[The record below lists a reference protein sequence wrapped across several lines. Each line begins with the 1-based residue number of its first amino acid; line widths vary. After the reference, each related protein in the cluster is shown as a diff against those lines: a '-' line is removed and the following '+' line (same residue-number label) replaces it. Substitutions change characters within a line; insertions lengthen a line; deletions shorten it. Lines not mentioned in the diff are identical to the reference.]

1 MKSNNLDDILKKKKN
16 SNTSFYFKIA
26 IIIFAMFILFF
37 IPFAI
42 SNMISS
48 DSKSYEIKTNGEQYG
63 TSNFF
68 KYQGK
73 IYVFTL
79 NDGMQALEN
88 VDMETFKTL
97 NSGDYYTKNIGLDKN
112 NVYFGNIII
121 PDLDSNKL
129 EVIGNGYYTDG
140 TNSYFFS
147 PFSELDK
154 NSSKYIYPYK
164 KIENA
169 KNLKAYENLELFA
182 VDGDNVYYKG
192 EILKNTDLN
201 TLKIIDK
208 NNEYFA
214 DKENVYYRSK
224 LLPIKNSGKL
234 KIVSSEQGDTFL
246 YDEASGYVFIGDYS
260 FDKEKAPYK
269 VIGNNGTNL
278 YNLIFIGKDGIYY
291 YDSEK
296 KKQLKAGDNIFIGN
310 NGTNLYNLIF
320 IGKDGIYYY
329 DSEKK
334 KQLKAGDN
342 IFVGNIE
349 EIAPNIFTDDGNIY
363 YFSAYSVRSGSRK
376 NLGELL
382 SRNTDIYYLD
392 KKDGWGKVKDIRE
405 GNIGSIWKKEN
416 KYYYFNNLGIF
427 HFTDNTIYE
436 ISDKET
442 LDYLLSKADD
452 ETDDIKSEGLTA
464 INTDYIRE
472 LIKNEKLIAVSGEK
486 KMTITVKYKTDIVDK
501 IFKYSIRIFLVVYFI
516 FIIFKNFR
524 KSRRISNENK

>member
-1 MKSNNLDDILKKKKN
+1 MKTNDLDDLFKKKKT
-16 SNTSFYFKIA
+16 SNTLFYFKIA
-26 IIIFAMFILFF
+26 IIIFAIFVLFF
-37 IPFAI
+37 IPFTI
-42 SNMISS
+42 SNMIRS
-48 DSKSYEIKTNGEQYG
+48 DGKSYEIKTNGEQYG

-68 KYQGK
+68 KYQEK
-73 IYVFTL
+73 IYVVSL
-79 NDGMQALEN
+79 NDGMQELEN
-88 VDMETFKTL
+88 VDIVTFKAFEP
-97 NSGDYYTKNIGLDKN
+97 GDYFTKNIALDKN
-112 NVYFGNIII
+112 SVYFENIII
-121 PDLDSNKL
+121 PDLDPNKF

-154 NSSKYIYPYK
+154 ESSNYIYPYK

-169 KNLKAYENLELFA
+169 KNLKALENLELFA

-246 YDEASGYVFIGDYS
+246 YDEASGYVFIGDYT
-260 FDKEKAPYK
+260 FDKEKAPYR
-269 VIGNNGTNL
+269 V
-278 YNLIFIGKDGIYY
+278 
-291 YDSEK
+291 
-296 KKQLKAGDNIFIGN
+296 IGN

-349 EIAPNIFTDDGNIY
+349 KIAPNIFSDDENIY

-382 SRNTDIYYLD
+382 SRNTEIYYLD
-392 KKDGWGKVKDIRE
+392 KKDGWEKVKDIRQ
-405 GNIGSIWKKEN
+405 GSIGSIWKKGN

-427 HFTDNTIYE
+427 HFIDNTIYE

-464 INTDYIRE
+464 INTDYIRD
-472 LIKNEKLIAVSGEK
+472 LIKNEKLTAVSGEK
-486 KMTITVKYKTDIVDK
+486 KITITIKYKTDIVDK

>member
-26 IIIFAMFILFF
+26 IIIFAMFLLFF
-37 IPFAI
+37 IPFTI

-68 KYQGK
+68 KYQEK

-88 VDMETFKTL
+88 VDIETFKTL

-112 NVYFGNIII
+112 NVYFGNVII
-121 PDLDSNKL
+121 PDLVPNRL
-129 EVIGNGYYTDG
+129 EVLRNVYYTDG

-154 NSSKYIYPYK
+154 ESSNYIYPYK

-169 KNLKAYENLELFA
+169 KNLKAFENLELFV
-182 VDGDNVYYKG
+182 VDGENVYYKG
-192 EILKNTDLN
+192 EILKNADLR

-214 DKENVYYRSK
+214 DKENVYYKSK

-246 YDEASGYVFIGDYS
+246 YDEASGYVFIGNYT

-310 NGTNLYNLIF
+310 T
-320 IGKDGIYYY
+320 
-329 DSEKK
+329 
-334 KQLKAGDN
+334 
-342 IFVGNIE
+342 E
-349 EIAPNIFTDDGNIY
+349 EISPNIFTDDENIY
-363 YFSAYSVRSGSRK
+363 YFSAFSVRSGSRK

-392 KKDGWGKVKDIRE
+392 KKDGWEKVKDIRE
-405 GNIGSIWKKEN
+405 SSIGSIWKKGN

-442 LDYLLSKADD
+442 LNYLLAKADD

-464 INTDYIRE
+464 INTDYIRD
-472 LIKNEKLIAVSGEK
+472 LIKNKKLIAVSGEK
-486 KMTITVKYKTDIVDK
+486 KMTITIKYKTDIVDK

-524 KSRRISNENK
+524 KSRRISNESK

>member
-1 MKSNNLDDILKKKKN
+1 MNSNNLDNIIKKRKT

-26 IIIFAMFILFF
+26 VIIFAMLALFF
-37 IPFAI
+37 IPFTI
-42 SNMISS
+42 SNIISS
-48 DSKSYEIKTNGEQYG
+48 DSKSYEIKTNGKQYG

-68 KYQGK
+68 KYQGR
-73 IYVFTL
+73 IYVVSL
-79 NDGMQALEN
+79 NDGMQVLEN
-88 VDMETFKTL
+88 VDIETFKTL

-112 NVYFGNIII
+112 NVYFGNVII
-121 PDLDSNKL
+121 PDLVPNKL

-154 NSSKYIYPYK
+154 ESSNYIYPYK

-192 EILKNTDLN
+192 EILKNADLN
-201 TLKIIDK
+201 TLEIIDK

-246 YDEASGYVFIGDYS
+246 YDEASGYVFIGDYT

-296 KKQLKAGDNIFIGN
+296 KKQLKAGDNIF
-310 NGTNLYNLIF
+310 
-320 IGKDGIYYY
+320 
-329 DSEKK
+329 
-334 KQLKAGDN
+334 
-342 IFVGNIE
+342 VGNIE
-349 EIAPNIFTDDGNIY
+349 EITPNIFTDDENIY

-427 HFTDNTIYE
+427 HFTDNTIYK
-436 ISDKET
+436 ITNKET
-442 LDYLLSKADD
+442 LNYLLSKADD
-452 ETDDIKSEGLTA
+452 ETDDIKSEDLTA

-486 KMTITVKYKTDIVDK
+486 KMTITIKYKTDIVDI
-501 IFKYSIRIFLVVYFI
+501 IFKYSIRIFIVVCFI
-516 FIIFKNFR
+516 FTIFKNFR
-524 KSRRISNENK
+524 KSRRISNESK

>member
-1 MKSNNLDDILKKKKN
+1 MKSNNLDDIIKKKKT

-26 IIIFAMFILFF
+26 VIVFAMLAPVF
-37 IPFAI
+37 IPY
-42 SNMISS
+42 MIWS
-48 DSKSYEIKTNGEQYG
+48 DGKSYEIKTNGEQYG

-73 IYVFTL
+73 VYVVSL
-79 NDGMQALEN
+79 NDGMQVLEN
-88 VDMETFKTL
+88 VDIETFKTL
-97 NSGDYYTKNIGLDKN
+97 NSGDYFTQNIALDKN
-112 NVYFGNIII
+112 SVYFGNVII
-121 PDLDSNKL
+121 PDLDPNKL

-140 TNSYFFS
+140 TNSYFYS

-154 NSSKYIYPYK
+154 ESSKYIYPYK

-169 KNLKAYENLELFA
+169 KNLKVLENFELFA

-192 EILKNTDLN
+192 EILKNADLN

-214 DKENVYYRSK
+214 DKENVYYKSK

-246 YDEASGYVFIGDYS
+246 YDEASGYVFIGDYT

-310 NGTNLYNLIF
+310 
-320 IGKDGIYYY
+320 
-329 DSEKK
+329 
-334 KQLKAGDN
+334 
-342 IFVGNIE
+342 IE
-349 EIAPNIFTDDGNIY
+349 EIAPNIFTDDKNIY

-376 NLGELL
+376 SLGELL

-392 KKDGWGKVKDIRE
+392 KKDGWEKVKDIRE
-405 GNIGSIWKKEN
+405 GSIGSIWKKGN

-427 HFTDNTIYE
+427 NSIDNTVYK

-442 LDYLLSKADD
+442 FNYLLSKADD

-464 INTDYIRE
+464 INTDYIRD
-472 LIKNEKLIAVSGEK
+472 LIKNEKLIVVSGEK
-486 KMTITVKYKTDIVDK
+486 KMTITIKYKTDIVDK

>member
-1 MKSNNLDDILKKKKN
+1 MKSNNLDDIIKKRKT

-26 IIIFAMFILFF
+26 VIVFAMLALFF
-37 IPFAI
+37 IPFTI

-79 NDGMQALEN
+79 NDGMQVLEN
-88 VDMETFKTL
+88 VDMETFKAFEP
-97 NSGDYYTKNIGLDKN
+97 GDYFTQNIALDKN
-112 NVYFGNIII
+112 SVYFGNVII
-121 PDLDSNKL
+121 PDLDPNKL

-140 TNSYFFS
+140 TNSYFYS

-154 NSSKYIYPYK
+154 ESSKYIYPYK

-169 KNLKAYENLELFA
+169 KNLKVLENFELFA

-192 EILKNTDLN
+192 EILKNADLN
-201 TLKIIDK
+201 TLKIIDN

-246 YDEASGYVFIGDYS
+246 YDEASGYVFIGDYT

-310 NGTNLYNLIF
+310 
-320 IGKDGIYYY
+320 
-329 DSEKK
+329 
-334 KQLKAGDN
+334 
-342 IFVGNIE
+342 IE
-349 EIAPNIFTDDGNIY
+349 EISPNIFTDDENIY
-363 YFSAYSVRSGSRK
+363 YFSAHSVRSGSRK

-427 HFTDNTIYE
+427 HFTDNTIYK
-436 ISDKET
+436 ITNKET
-442 LDYLLSKADD
+442 LNYLLSKADD
-452 ETDDIKSEGLTA
+452 ETDDIKSEDLTA

-486 KMTITVKYKTDIVDK
+486 KMTITIKYKTDIVDI
-501 IFKYSIRIFLVVYFI
+501 IFKYSIRIFIVVCFI
-516 FIIFKNFR
+516 FTIFKNFR
-524 KSRRISNENK
+524 KSRGKNENK

>member
-1 MKSNNLDDILKKKKN
+1 MKSNNLDDIIKKKKT
-16 SNTSFYFKIA
+16 SNTSFYFKLAVIV
-26 IIIFAMFILFF
+26 FAMLAPFF
-37 IPFAI
+37 IPY
-42 SNMISS
+42 MIWS
-48 DSKSYEIKTNGEQYG
+48 DGKSYEIKTNGEQYG

-73 IYVFTL
+73 VYVVSL
-79 NDGMQALEN
+79 NDGMQVLEN
-88 VDMETFKTL
+88 VDMETFKAFEP
-97 NSGDYYTKNIGLDKN
+97 GDYFTQNIALDKN
-112 NVYFGNIII
+112 SVYFGNVII
-121 PDLDSNKL
+121 PDLDPNKL

-140 TNSYFFS
+140 TNSYFYS

-154 NSSKYIYPYK
+154 ESSKYIYPYK

-169 KNLKAYENLELFA
+169 KNLKVLENFELFA

-192 EILKNTDLN
+192 EILKNADLN

-246 YDEASGYVFIGDYS
+246 YDEASGYVFIGDYT

-310 NGTNLYNLIF
+310 
-320 IGKDGIYYY
+320 
-329 DSEKK
+329 
-334 KQLKAGDN
+334 
-342 IFVGNIE
+342 IE
-349 EIAPNIFTDDGNIY
+349 EIAPNIFTDDKNIY

-376 NLGELL
+376 SLGELL

-392 KKDGWGKVKDIRE
+392 KKDGWEKVKDIRE
-405 GNIGSIWKKEN
+405 GSIGSIWKKGN

-427 HFTDNTIYE
+427 NSIDNTVYK

-442 LDYLLSKADD
+442 LNYLLSKADD

-464 INTDYIRE
+464 INTDYIRD

-486 KMTITVKYKTDIVDK
+486 KMTITIKYKTDMVDK

-524 KSRRISNENK
+524 KSRRISNESK

>member
-1 MKSNNLDDILKKKKN
+1 MKSNNLDDIIKKRKT

-26 IIIFAMFILFF
+26 IVIFGFLVLFS
-37 IPFAI
+37 IPI
-42 SNMISS
+42 SLFYMGKV
-48 DSKSYEIKTNGEQYG
+48 DGKSYEIKNNGEQYG

-88 VDMETFKTL
+88 VDMETFKAFEP
-97 NSGDYYTKNIGLDKN
+97 GDYFTQNIALDKN
-112 NVYFGNIII
+112 SVYFGNVII
-121 PDLDSNKL
+121 PDLDPNKL

-140 TNSYFFS
+140 INSYFFS

-154 NSSKYIYPYK
+154 ESSNYIYPYK

-246 YDEASGYVFIGDYS
+246 YDEASGYVFIGDYT

-310 NGTNLYNLIF
+310 
-320 IGKDGIYYY
+320 
-329 DSEKK
+329 
-334 KQLKAGDN
+334 
-342 IFVGNIE
+342 IE
-349 EIAPNIFTDDGNIY
+349 EISPNIFTDDENIY
-363 YFSAYSVRSGSRK
+363 YFSAHSVRSGSRK

-427 HFTDNTIYE
+427 HFTDNTIYK
-436 ISDKET
+436 ITNKET
-442 LDYLLSKADD
+442 LNYLLSKADD
-452 ETDDIKSEGLTA
+452 ETDDIKSEDLTA

-486 KMTITVKYKTDIVDK
+486 KMTITIKYKTDIVDI
-501 IFKYSIRIFLVVYFI
+501 IFKYSIRIFIVVCFI
-516 FIIFKNFR
+516 FTIFKNFR
-524 KSRRISNENK
+524 KSRRISNESK

>member
-1 MKSNNLDDILKKKKN
+1 MNSNNLDNIIKKRKT
-16 SNTSFYFKIA
+16 SNTLFYFKIA
-26 IIIFAMFILFF
+26 VIVFAMLALFF
-37 IPFAI
+37 IPFTI
-42 SNMISS
+42 SNMIRS
-48 DSKSYEIKTNGEQYG
+48 DNKSYEIKTNGEQYG

-73 IYVFTL
+73 VYVVSL

-88 VDMETFKTL
+88 VDIETFKTL

-112 NVYFGNIII
+112 NVCFGNIII
-121 PDLDSNKL
+121 PDLDPNKL

-154 NSSKYIYPYK
+154 ESSNYIYPYK

-201 TLKIIDK
+201 TLEIIDK

-234 KIVSSEQGDTFL
+234 KIVSSEQGDRFL
-246 YDEASGYVFIGDYS
+246 YDEANGYVFIGDYT
-260 FDKEKAPYK
+260 FDKEKVPYK

-310 NGTNLYNLIF
+310 
-320 IGKDGIYYY
+320 
-329 DSEKK
+329 
-334 KQLKAGDN
+334 
-342 IFVGNIE
+342 IE
-349 EIAPNIFTDDGNIY
+349 EIAPNIFTDDKNIY

-376 NLGELL
+376 SLGELL

-392 KKDGWGKVKDIRE
+392 KKDGWEKVKDIRE
-405 GNIGSIWKKEN
+405 SSIGSIWKRGN

-442 LDYLLSKADD
+442 LNYLLSKADD

-464 INTDYIRE
+464 INTDYIRD
-472 LIKNEKLIAVSGEK
+472 LIKNKKLIAVSGEK
-486 KMTITVKYKTDIVDK
+486 KMTITIKYKTDIVDK

-524 KSRRISNENK
+524 KSRGTSNESK

>member
-1 MKSNNLDDILKKKKN
+1 MKSNNLDDIIKKKKT
-16 SNTSFYFKIA
+16 SNTSFYFKLAVIV
-26 IIIFAMFILFF
+26 FAMLAPFF
-37 IPFAI
+37 IPY
-42 SNMISS
+42 MIWS
-48 DSKSYEIKTNGEQYG
+48 DGKSYEIKTNGEQYG

-73 IYVFTL
+73 VYVVSL
-79 NDGMQALEN
+79 NDGMQVLEN
-88 VDMETFKTL
+88 VDMETFKAFEP
-97 NSGDYYTKNIGLDKN
+97 GDYFTQNIALDKN
-112 NVYFGNIII
+112 SVYFGNVII
-121 PDLDSNKL
+121 PDLDPNKL

-140 TNSYFFS
+140 TNSYFYS

-154 NSSKYIYPYK
+154 ESSKYIYPYK

-169 KNLKAYENLELFA
+169 KNLKVLENFELFA

-192 EILKNTDLN
+192 EILKNADLN

-246 YDEASGYVFIGDYS
+246 YDEASGYVFIGDYT

-310 NGTNLYNLIF
+310 
-320 IGKDGIYYY
+320 
-329 DSEKK
+329 
-334 KQLKAGDN
+334 
-342 IFVGNIE
+342 IE
-349 EIAPNIFTDDGNIY
+349 EIAPNIFTDDKNIY

-376 NLGELL
+376 SLGELL

-392 KKDGWGKVKDIRE
+392 KKDGWEKVKDIRE
-405 GNIGSIWKKEN
+405 GSIGSIWKKGN

-427 HFTDNTIYE
+427 NSIDNTVYK

-442 LDYLLSKADD
+442 LNYLLSKADD

-464 INTDYIRE
+464 INTDYIRD
-472 LIKNEKLIAVSGEK
+472 LIKNEKLIVVSGEK
-486 KMTITVKYKTDIVDK
+486 KMTITIKYKTDIVDK

-524 KSRRISNENK
+524 KSRRISNESK

>member
-1 MKSNNLDDILKKKKN
+1 MKSNNLDDIIKKRKT

-26 IIIFAMFILFF
+26 IVIFGFLVLFS
-37 IPFAI
+37 IPI
-42 SNMISS
+42 SLFYMGKV
-48 DSKSYEIKTNGEQYG
+48 DGKSYEIKNNGEQYG

-112 NVYFGNIII
+112 NVYFGNVII
-121 PDLDSNKL
+121 PDLDPNKL

-140 TNSYFFS
+140 INSYFFS

-154 NSSKYIYPYK
+154 ESSNYIYPYK

-234 KIVSSEQGDTFL
+234 KIVSSEQGDKFL
-246 YDEASGYVFIGDYS
+246 YDEASGNVFIGDYT

-310 NGTNLYNLIF
+310 
-320 IGKDGIYYY
+320 
-329 DSEKK
+329 
-334 KQLKAGDN
+334 
-342 IFVGNIE
+342 IE
-349 EIAPNIFTDDGNIY
+349 EISPNIFTDDENIY
-363 YFSAYSVRSGSRK
+363 YFSAHSVRSGSRK

-427 HFTDNTIYE
+427 HFTDNTIYK
-436 ISDKET
+436 ITNKET
-442 LDYLLSKADD
+442 LNYLLSKADD
-452 ETDDIKSEGLTA
+452 ETDDIKSEDLTA

-486 KMTITVKYKTDIVDK
+486 KMTITIKYKTDIVDI
-501 IFKYSIRIFLVVYFI
+501 IFKYSIRIFIVVCFI
-516 FIIFKNFR
+516 FTIFKNFR

>member
-1 MKSNNLDDILKKKKN
+1 MKSNNLDDIIKKRKTSN
-16 SNTSFYFKIA
+16 SSFYFKIA
-26 IIIFAMFILFF
+26 IVIFGFLVLFS
-37 IPFAI
+37 IPI
-42 SNMISS
+42 SLFYMGKV
-48 DSKSYEIKTNGEQYG
+48 DGKSYEIKNNGEQYG

-112 NVYFGNIII
+112 NVYFGNVII
-121 PDLDSNKL
+121 PDLDPNKL

-140 TNSYFFS
+140 INSYFFS

-154 NSSKYIYPYK
+154 ESSNYIYPYK

-246 YDEASGYVFIGDYS
+246 YDEASGYVFIGDYT

-296 KKQLKAGDNIFIGN
+296 KKQLKAGDNIF
-310 NGTNLYNLIF
+310 
-320 IGKDGIYYY
+320 
-329 DSEKK
+329 
-334 KQLKAGDN
+334 
-342 IFVGNIE
+342 VGNIE
-349 EIAPNIFTDDGNIY
+349 EITPNIFTDDENIY
-363 YFSAYSVRSGSRK
+363 YFSAHSVRSGSRK

-392 KKDGWGKVKDIRE
+392 KKDGWEKVKDIRE
-405 GNIGSIWKKEN
+405 SSIGSIWKKGN

-442 LDYLLSKADD
+442 LNYLLSKADD
-452 ETDDIKSEGLTA
+452 ETDDIKSEDLTA

-486 KMTITVKYKTDIVDK
+486 KMTITIKYKTDIVDI
-501 IFKYSIRIFLVVYFI
+501 IFKYSIRIFIVVCFI
-516 FIIFKNFR
+516 FTIFKNFR
-524 KSRRISNENK
+524 KSRRISNESK

>member
-1 MKSNNLDDILKKKKN
+1 MKSGNLDDIIKKKKT

-26 IIIFAMFILFF
+26 IIIFGFLVLFS
-37 IPFAI
+37 IPI
-42 SNMISS
+42 SLFYMGKV
-48 DSKSYEIKTNGEQYG
+48 DGKSYEIKTNGEQYG

-88 VDMETFKTL
+88 VDIETFKTL
-97 NSGDYYTKNIGLDKN
+97 NSGDYFTQNIALDKN
-112 NVYFGNIII
+112 SVYFENVII
-121 PDLDSNKL
+121 PDLNPNKL
-129 EVIGNGYYTDG
+129 EVLGNGYYTDG
-140 TNSYFFS
+140 TNTYFYS

-154 NSSKYIYPYK
+154 DSSKYIYPYK
-164 KIENA
+164 KMENI
-169 KNLKAYENLELFA
+169 KNLKALKDFELFA
-182 VDGDNVYYKG
+182 LDGENIYYKG
-192 EILKNTDLN
+192 EILKNADLN
-201 TLKIIDK
+201 TLEIIDK

-234 KIVSSEQGDTFL
+234 RIVSSEQGDKFL
-246 YDEASGYVFIGDYS
+246 YDEASGYVFIEDYS
-260 FDKEKAPYK
+260 FDREKAPYK
-269 VIGNNGTNL
+269 VIGNNGTTL
-278 YNLIFIGKDGIYY
+278 YNLIFIAKDGIYY

-310 NGTNLYNLIF
+310 
-320 IGKDGIYYY
+320 
-329 DSEKK
+329 
-334 KQLKAGDN
+334 
-342 IFVGNIE
+342 IE
-349 EIAPNIFTDDGNIY
+349 EISPSIFTDDENIY
-363 YFSAYSVRSGSRK
+363 YFSAYSVRSASR
-376 NLGELL
+376 NNNGELI
-382 SRNTDIYYLD
+382 SRNTDICYLD
-392 KKDGWGKVKDIRE
+392 KKDGWEKVKDIRE
-405 GNIGSIWKKEN
+405 SSIGSIWKKGN

-442 LDYLLSKADD
+442 LDYLLAKADD

-464 INTDYIRE
+464 INTDYIRD

-501 IFKYSIRIFLVVYFI
+501 IFKYFIRISLVVYLI
-516 FIIFKNFR
+516 FFIFKNFR